1 MDDSSIFH
9 KLSLSHLSLNC
20 YKFGLLQKCPEVN
33 FGCNVFIWHILQI
46 LFFLS
51 LEENCTQNLI
61 FSTSTWMWRYRGFIQ
76 KSPLFFLVSASMC
89 SLSFSFSSLSNKD
102 LDAQWWSF
110 WWVLYQTMTHVKNVP
125 EQPSGIMQDFL
136 GKFQG
141 ISWCQY
147 TFSPT
152 PQSIFFFLIT
162 ALLRYNSY
170 LTFKMYNSVDLSIFR
185 VVQRTPQANCSI
197 FSSPWKGTLHPLA
210 VTPFH
215 LQQA

>member
-33 FGCNVFIWHILQI
+33 FGCNVFVSDVFFKFFFSCHWRRTAPRI
-46 LFFLS
+46 LFFL
-51 LEENCTQNLI
+51 LPRECEGTH
-61 FSTSTWMWRYRGFIQ
+61 RGFIQ

-89 SLSFSFSSLSNKD
+89 SLSFSFSSLSSKD

-110 WWVLYQTMTHVKNVP
+110 WWVLYQTMTHVKNVS
-125 EQPSGIMQDFL
+125 EQPSGIMQDFS

-152 PQSIFFFLIT
+152 PQSIFFF
-162 ALLRYNSY
+162 
-170 LTFKMYNSVDLSIFR
+170 
-185 VVQRTPQANCSI
+185 
-197 FSSPWKGTLHPLA
+197 
-210 VTPFH
+210 
-215 LQQA
+215 